1 MPRTHTENNQE
12 INNIQGVTVGPPQP
26 AHSTS
31 SIKTSARR
39 KHSSTSSS
47 SSLSNGSSTSSSRVM
62 TDERRMAK
70 RTEIIAA
77 FEELAKSAEQQ
88 DKIINNLG
96 SLKSITAAAD
106 ALIIDCETFRE
117 ELATFTKPTN
127 TSARLITEEIGDT
140 YYHAAAALS
149 YKIGAMD
156 YFFNLPDNSNLT
168 IEQLK
173 VKYADALK
181 QLPADFNFDTTITNA
196 INYCKEAMSRF
207 DDQENRKQIAE
218 VAHQIN
224 LYNNYG
230 IGQLLSDHHT
240 SKPLNPMFAEYVRKN
255 KTKKT
260 KRSTHSINVTATKP
274 KPMTTSSSSSST
286 AVSTSSMSSSAAI
299 INHLDDD
306 KSLFST
312 EESESDDDE
321 DLIDT
326 HSLEDFAPSVTS
338 INSLMP
344 ILKYR
349 YVSKDSLT
357 LTEEKFNE
365 ILRNIRAVKAD
376 HEKTQEKFT
385 QLQKEM
391 GVRVFTGG
399 LKKYALPKKAFGTV
413 LKIPFDQSV
422 AEHLKYYSE
431 EIKKAD
437 NSKAKLKVTA
447 KKFLELIEVSEDLE
461 EHLPIMQSLCEKIH
475 SNNSSVL
482 SELLDEIIAEK
493 SIRVTTATAE
503 DDEIAQEKINILQRF
518 KQEPSLSDTKSISTD
533 KNTASNMATSSTSS
547 SSSIKPINM
556 ADTEVFAGIDAG
568 WLNWNGSSS
577 GLMTTFT
584 AQPSEQTLPLPPP
597 PLDDYGVPSMPA
609 TAPLFV
615 SSSAESLTSANS
627 VSSDSA
633 TPYSGISGEPYAVTA
648 TTASTTPTALPFSLP
663 SPPVIGQLVPAP
675 LPSQPPT
682 SKKLTYQFQIT
693 NEESINRCRLQFPSA
708 DIDQD
713 KSFGIVC
720 SISHAIK
727 PTSSVSSY
735 QKAHCRD
742 EVDLFPRY
750 QFSTLTRHSE
760 YFVKNNNIPHKIIL
774 RPVNTNTKI
783 YVIVGDTGNDLAV
796 HLSYQKQYEI
806 MIESTHSIPVKHRC
820 AYLHMQREGRIKDS
834 VTESIV
840 VEEDI
845 LFSSPASSTE
855 STSSSSSSSSV
866 VTQSNHNP
874 MSATTATVSS
884 LTPTS
889 PVSSTGG
896 IPQKRPRESI
906 LAKHS
911 LMPLPSDDESVAKRP
926 KLNDAKV
933 TTHSSSPAP

>member
-47 SSLSNGSSTSSSRVM
+47 SSLLNGSSTSSSRVM

-96 SLKSITAAAD
+96 SLKSIIAAAD

-149 YKIGAMD
+149 CKIGAMD

-168 IEQLK
+168 IGQLK

-181 QLPADFNFDTTITNA
+181 QLPADFNFDTTIANA
-196 INYCKEAMSRF
+196 INFCKKAMSRF

-240 SKPLNPMFAEYVRKN
+240 SKPLDPMFAEYVRKN
-255 KTKKT
+255 KTKKA
-260 KRSTHSINVTATKP
+260 KRSTHSVNATATKP

-306 KSLFST
+306 KSLSSA

-326 HSLEDFAPSVTS
+326 NSLEDFAPSVTS

-357 LTEEKFNE
+357 LAEEKFNE

-376 HEKTQEKFT
+376 HEKTQERFT

-518 KQEPSLSDTKSISTD
+518 KQEPSMSDTSISTD
-533 KNTASNMATSSTSS
+533 KNIASNAATSSTSS

-556 ADTEVFAGIDAG
+556 VNTEVFTDIEAGE
-568 WLNWNGSSS
+568 LNWDGSSNNS
-577 GLMTTFT
+577 TTIST
-584 AQPSEQTLPLPPP
+584 TQPAERASLLSMPV
-597 PLDDYGVPSMPA
+597 DYGAPSMPA
-609 TAPLFV
+609 TMPFV
-615 SSSAESLTSANS
+615 SPFAESSTSVNS
-627 VSSDSA
+627 VSSGGA
-633 TPYSGISGEPYAVTA
+633 TIYSDFSSEPFAATV

-855 STSSSSSSSSV
+855 STSSSSSSSSI